1 MVTRCA
7 HAPTLHA
14 PWFAEPA
21 DGVTLHRYL
30 DEQFVPRFL
39 SDAQAGRLTRNAD
52 SAWRA
57 EDRFAFSDHPTLR
70 LPMHRAFYLACC
82 EVSCDAPGLPALD
95 PARVVSAGLVVRRGA
110 GTSGTLRW
118 MLREGVAQGWQGG
131 GVAGVAGVANTAPD
145 YEPDEYRRL
154 RQRKLVAERF
164 PEPAYSGEETAPMHP
179 LHVRVTHTS
188 GFSRTHTLLWG
199 YVPLGGAVRVDSAA
213 SAAEEGPDYYAEFD
227 WPLGSRGEEDWADEQ
242 GQLTRDGLAT
252 ESLRQLLDVLLNRYR
267 VQDAANPD
275 NEALR
280 TLLGLISFLDAE
292 QEPQPVCTLLAYL
305 ERRAE
310 PLMEWLSC
318 IEREEQSLDD
328 WPLTAYDGDAEPDSE
343 ADLERMEW
351 SLALTELQAGFLREL
366 LALRARSA
374 VAANDEGMAIPR
386 FGQEADDV
394 FHVRVFL
401 RYRTEGGCE
410 RTLWGPASQPF
421 RVASP
426 LEPQAQRPILV
437 TLPDL
442 ADLKRGGP
450 RGITFHA
457 PKALADKLRKLKFKM
472 DVEEGGPGNPAGA
485 CFGFSFSLPIIT
497 LCAMI
502 LLMIVLNLLNFLF
515 RWLPFAFLA
524 IPRMCLR
531 ALGKSGGG
539 T

>member
-1 MVTRCA
+1 MVTRCG

-14 PWFAEPA
+14 PWFADPA

-39 SDAQAGRLTRNAD
+39 QDAQAGRLTRNAD
-52 SAWRA
+52 STWRD
-57 EDRFAFSDHPTLR
+57 EDRFAYPDHPTLR

-110 GTSGTLRW
+110 GATGAMRW
-118 MLREGVAQGWQGG
+118 MVRESVPQGWQGG
-131 GVAGVAGVANTAPD
+131 AVPD

-164 PEPAYSGEETAPMHP
+164 PEPAYSGEETGPMHP
-179 LHVRVTHTS
+179 LHLRVSHAG
-188 GFSRTHTLLWG
+188 GFARTHTLLWG
-199 YVPLGGAVRVDSAA
+199 YVPLGGAVRVDGPA
-213 SAAEEGPDYYAEFD
+213 SAPAEEPDYAAEYA
-227 WPLGSRGEEDWADEQ
+227 WPVGSQGEADWAPEH
-242 GQLTRDGLAT
+242 GQMVQDGLAS
-252 ESLRQLLDVLLNRYR
+252 EPLRQLLDALLNRYR
-267 VQDAANPD
+267 AQDAANPD

-292 QEPQPVCTLLAYL
+292 AKPACTLLAYL

-310 PLMEWLSC
+310 PLMEWLSR
-318 IEREEQSLDD
+318 IEREEQNLDD
-328 WPLTAYDGDAEPDSE
+328 WPLPAHDGADEPESE
-343 ADLERMEW
+343 AELDRMEW

-366 LALRARSA
+366 LILRARSA
-374 VAANDEGMAIPR
+374 VAANDHGIAIPR
-386 FGQEADDV
+386 FGQEQDDV

-437 TLPDL
+437 ALPDL

-457 PKALADKLRKLKFKM
+457 PKALADKLRRLKFKM

-524 IPRMCLR
+524 IPRLCLR
-531 ALGKSGGG
+531 ALGKTGGG
-539 T
+539 S